1 MRHDTFSPGRKT
13 LFHETISNMGE
24 QYLRDELSRI
34 EAAGNLRHL
43 VPAAHEG
50 CEIIIDGRRML
61 NLSSN
66 DYLGLGADKMLRK
79 EFLAQLN
86 PENLYM
92 SSSSSRLLS
101 GEFPVYGQVETMLS
115 RMFGKEAALVFNS
128 GYHMNLGILPALAIG
143 NTLIIADKLVHAS
156 IIDGIRLSGAEYC
169 RFRHNDFSLLE
180 NILERSHRRFDRII
194 IVVESVYSMDGDT
207 ADLQLICRLKA
218 RYGNVLIYVDEAHA
232 FGVFG
237 ENGLG
242 LAEAQGCLQQT
253 DIICGTFGK
262 ALASVGGF
270 TVCSNAVRDIL
281 VNRMRPFIFS
291 TALPPVNWMWTAF
304 MLGRM
309 SGLKPLR
316 EHLASISL
324 QLCNKLK
331 NKGFKMV
338 SESQII
344 PLVVGDS
351 QAAVKLASAL
361 RDRGF
366 YALPVRPPTVPNGTS
381 RIRFS
386 LTANMSGEH
395 IAALSEA
402 IDELA

>member
-1 MRHDTFSPGRKT
+1 
-13 LFHETISNMGE
+13 MGE

-43 VPAAHEG
+43 VPAAHDG

-218 RYGNVLIYVDEAHA
+218 RYGN
-232 FGVFG
+232 
-237 ENGLG
+237 
-242 LAEAQGCLQQT
+242 CLQQT